1 MADALSWDSNWAWAL
16 PLIVVNLILHV
27 TGLGVINTQVVRL
40 LEPMRQRRSF
50 FFVFVC
56 IMGAVALLATVLH
69 ALEATIWAGAYRVLG
84 ALPDGREALL
94 FSLNAITSYGH
105 TDLNLAA
112 HWRLM
117 GALEALNGLLLF
129 GLTTAFLYGHL
140 QRVWPQENLQWLVR
154 RSVAAEL
161 GVAVRPGADRA
172 ARRPQLASEAEQ
184 DQGLLQ
190 GHPHTP
196 GDRDPDGQPRR
207 EHQPAG

>member
-1 MADALSWDSNWAWAL
+1 MTDALSWDGNWAWAL

-40 LEPMRQRRSF
+40 LEPMRRRRSF
-50 FFVFVC
+50 FVVFVC
-56 IMGAVALLATVLH
+56 VMGLVALLATVLH

-140 QRVWPQENLQWLVR
+140 QRVWPQENTQWMP
-154 RSVAAEL
+154 SKP
-161 GVAVRPGADRA
+161 VAVELNVGARPGADQAPRL
-172 ARRPQLASEAEQ
+172 PQL
-184 DQGLLQ
+184 
-190 GHPHTP
+190 
-196 GDRDPDGQPRR
+196 DRDSDGQLRGER
-207 EHQPAG
+207 QSAG